1 MPMTSERWKRIKD
14 LTQEAKKKGA
24 RDREAYLRDIYRTD
38 PSLGLDVISLMEPD
52 ETASSVQFFPRPSG
66 QQEILTA
73 EDEVGP
79 YRIMSLIGQGG
90 MGRVYKAKD
99 PRLGRFVALK
109 FLPEELERD
118 PHIQAR
124 FLHEARVAAALDHPF
139 ICKIYEIGQYGDRKF
154 IAMEY
159 VEGETLSDKLGRERL
174 DLVQTIQLAIEIADA
189 LEKAHQKSVI
199 HRDLKPQNIML
210 TTEGHIKLM
219 DFGLARRV
227 LSPADETTESWMTTS
242 TPNLLIGTLAY
253 MSPEQFHGEVVDSR
267 SDIFSFGIIL
277 YEMLSGVHPF
287 RRPTK
292 LDTASAIS
300 QEAMAP
306 FPEHCRVPK
315 DLERIVAKMLEKA
328 PSDRYQTVRDIRRD
342 LIDVQ
347 QMLQSDSASRAAS
360 PAKWIFAAVLASIV
374 VLFGLVFFWS
384 EPRKMPSPPL
394 KIAPL
399 TSYPKQE
406 RWPCFSPDG
415 QRVVFG
421 WNGGPGGNFDL
432 YIKLLGAEQR
442 TRLTVNS
449 AQDMY
454 PDWSPD
460 GVTIAFARQ
469 GSPTDKENGLF
480 LVPADGGPE
489 TQLRDGDVR
498 DPDWSPDG
506 RQIAFAAIPKSPAV
520 SSRILLFSLADQK
533 ERQLSFPPGN
543 QSDTNPVFSPDG
555 RLLAFV
561 RWTGQEAGD
570 IFLLDLQTRDLVQ
583 LTSRN
588 RAVFGLAWG
597 ANGQEI
603 IFASN
608 DGREGRVWRVPV
620 SGGDPVPTPIRA
632 DILSLC
638 LDPSRNLLAYEETF
652 NELNIWRIAAPKGG
666 SGIGTPSRLITST
679 QADLNPDY
687 SPDGSKI
694 VFSSRRT
701 GSSEIW
707 MSDAEGQNP
716 VQLTSLGQHS
726 GTPRWSPD
734 GRTIAFDSRPEG
746 HSDIFVM
753 DVATRSLFR
762 LTDHP
767 ADDVVPS
774 WSNDGNW
781 VYFGSDRTGK
791 WEVWKVSRHGG
802 ETSQV
807 TENGGWNAAESPD
820 GKYLYYL
827 KAPYSPLWRMPLAG
841 GPESVVINELIFW
854 PNWRLVPEGIFFA
867 RDRSFFLADYDGRAR
882 RLLGTIEREPEWE
895 GPQWIALSPDRKWI
909 LYSSFDHEVRD
920 IMLVEN
926 FH

>member
-1 MPMTSERWKRIKD
+1 
-14 LTQEAKKKGA
+14 
-24 RDREAYLRDIYRTD
+24 
-38 PSLGLDVISLMEPD
+38 
-52 ETASSVQFFPRPSG
+52 
-66 QQEILTA
+66 
-73 EDEVGP
+73 
-79 YRIMSLIGQGG
+79 
-90 MGRVYKAKD
+90 
-99 PRLGRFVALK
+99 
-109 FLPEELERD
+109 
-118 PHIQAR
+118 
-124 FLHEARVAAALDHPF
+124 
-139 ICKIYEIGQYGDRKF
+139 
-154 IAMEY
+154 
-159 VEGETLSDKLGRERL
+159 
-174 DLVQTIQLAIEIADA
+174 
-189 LEKAHQKSVI
+189 
-199 HRDLKPQNIML
+199 
-210 TTEGHIKLM
+210 
-219 DFGLARRV
+219 
-227 LSPADETTESWMTTS
+227 
-242 TPNLLIGTLAY
+242 
-253 MSPEQFHGEVVDSR
+253 
-267 SDIFSFGIIL
+267 
-277 YEMLSGVHPF
+277 
-287 RRPTK
+287 
-292 LDTASAIS
+292 
-300 QEAMAP
+300 
-306 FPEHCRVPK
+306 
-315 DLERIVAKMLEKA
+315 
-328 PSDRYQTVRDIRRD
+328 
-342 LIDVQ
+342 
-347 QMLQSDSASRAAS
+347 
-360 PAKWIFAAVLASIV
+360 
-374 VLFGLVFFWS
+374 
-384 EPRKMPSPPL
+384 
-394 KIAPL
+394 
-399 TSYPKQE
+399 
-406 RWPCFSPDG
+406 
-415 QRVVFG
+415 
-421 WNGGPGGNFDL
+421 
-432 YIKLLGAEQR
+432 
-442 TRLTVNS
+442 
-449 AQDMY
+449 
-454 PDWSPD
+454 
-460 GVTIAFARQ
+460 
-469 GSPTDKENGLF
+469 
-480 LVPADGGPE
+480 
-489 TQLRDGDVR
+489 
-498 DPDWSPDG
+498 
-506 RQIAFAAIPKSPAV
+506 
-520 SSRILLFSLADQK
+520 
-533 ERQLSFPPGN
+533 
-543 QSDTNPVFSPDG
+543 
-555 RLLAFV
+555 
-561 RWTGQEAGD
+561 
-570 IFLLDLQTRDLVQ
+570 
-583 LTSRN
+583 
-588 RAVFGLAWG
+588 
-597 ANGQEI
+597 
-603 IFASN
+603 
-608 DGREGRVWRVPV
+608 
-620 SGGDPVPTPIRA
+620 PIRA